1 MKLRKAKNL
10 LLYIWYLTVAIVPF
24 VALVF
29 LTGYWI
35 IRIALKIV
43 SLEQYCGTLLYMG
56 SVTEYY
62 VFQKGSVNYDKET
75 H

>member
-29 LTGYWI
+29 LTGYWM

-43 SLEQYCGTLLYMG
+43 SLE
-56 SVTEYY
+56 
-62 VFQKGSVNYDKET
+62 
-75 H
+75 